1 MNTTLLTLQS
11 SRNTRYLLK
20 SKQQWSMAVT
30 VMAERNE
37 TLGREQ
43 LTLEQ
48 KQIII
53 LCSAVDK
60 KESTANSELSHPKIL
75 DSYGQR
81 WQNIF
86 KKSVNA
92 ENTYIPTVTLRI
104 GIIMHIK
111 IASQQCKLITANVDF
126 YSIPSQVHVVACGAH
141 FDHLSQYLCGQTFN
155 VNRL

>member
-20 SKQQWSMAVT
+20 SKQQWSMAMT

-81 WQNIF
+81 
-86 KKSVNA
+86 
-92 ENTYIPTVTLRI
+92 
-104 GIIMHIK
+104 
-111 IASQQCKLITANVDF
+111 
-126 YSIPSQVHVVACGAH
+126 
-141 FDHLSQYLCGQTFN
+141 
-155 VNRL
+155 